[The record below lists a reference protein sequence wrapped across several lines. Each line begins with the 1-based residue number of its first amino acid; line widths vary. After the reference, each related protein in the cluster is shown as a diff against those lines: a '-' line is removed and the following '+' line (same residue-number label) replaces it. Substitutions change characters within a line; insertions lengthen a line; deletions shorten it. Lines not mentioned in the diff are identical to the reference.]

1 MQLSNY
7 TDGFFQINSKNGFLP
22 LKEPLKKLPIKYAD
36 IQVIIDDLP
45 RLKSDGTSG
54 ILENEG
60 QIEERIANLKNFSEE
75 VKKENDPFV
84 IQALFRAYAFLT
96 SSYTLAPAHF
106 QQLKTNKYGKANQII
121 PPQLAIPFTIIA
133 SKLDVYPWLDYH
145 YAYSLGNY
153 VKKDKS
159 KGMDWENLEM
169 AVKFSG
175 MPDERGFIMLHVDIN
190 QYSPNLIK
198 GVFETLEII
207 GSNRYEDTKIS
218 KNIAISYNAMKNINS
233 RRKLMWEASRWKN
246 YNDFRV
252 FIMGIK
258 GNEEIFNEG
267 VYFQGVDKEPHQY
280 RGQTGAQDNIIP
292 TMDIFS
298 GVINFYPTNELTK
311 YLMDLRSYRP
321 VCVQRFF
328 QDLRTEIQQIHK
340 DGIVGALN
348 KNKCYE
354 SMVYVL
360 GILEE
365 IYFFRNG
372 HWQFVQMYIMRN
384 TTYNKATGGTP
395 IISWIPN
402 QMMAVLDAMEY
413 CAGLLDG
420 KSDHQLF
427 YKIKKG
433 LNAKKQLLIDQLEIL
448 KKDTFDPKKVYNLNK
463 KYSLKD

>member
-1 MQLSNY
+1 
-7 TDGFFQINSKNGFLP
+7 
-22 LKEPLKKLPIKYAD
+22 
-36 IQVIIDDLP
+36 
-45 RLKSDGTSG
+45 
-54 ILENEG
+54 
-60 QIEERIANLKNFSEE
+60 
-75 VKKENDPFV
+75 
-84 IQALFRAYAFLT
+84 
-96 SSYTLAPAHF
+96 
-106 QQLKTNKYGKANQII
+106 
-121 PPQLAIPFTIIA
+121 
-133 SKLDVYPWLDYH
+133 
-145 YAYSLGNY
+145 
-153 VKKDKS
+153 
-159 KGMDWENLEM
+159 
-169 AVKFSG
+169 
-175 MPDERGFIMLHVDIN
+175 
-190 QYSPNLIK
+190 
-198 GVFETLEII
+198 
-207 GSNRYEDTKIS
+207 
-218 KNIAISYNAMKNINS
+218 
-233 RRKLMWEASRWKN
+233 
-246 YNDFRV
+246 
-252 FIMGIK
+252 
-258 GNEEIFNEG
+258 
-267 VYFQGVDKEPHQY
+267 
-280 RGQTGAQDNIIP
+280 
-292 TMDIFS
+292 MDIFS
-298 GVINFYPTNELTK
+298 GVINFYPTNGLTK

-340 DGIVGALN
+340 DGIVGVLN

-420 KSDHQLF
+420 MSDHLLF